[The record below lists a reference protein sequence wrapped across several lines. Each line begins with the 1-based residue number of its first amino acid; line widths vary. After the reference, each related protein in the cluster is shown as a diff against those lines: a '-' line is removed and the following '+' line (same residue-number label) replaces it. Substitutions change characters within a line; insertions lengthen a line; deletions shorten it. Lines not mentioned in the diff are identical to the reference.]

1 MAGKGGG
8 AWKVAYADFVTA
20 MMAFFLVM
28 WITAQSDSVKEAVAQ
43 YFDNPYA
50 PVGSKGSAPATA
62 VEGATIIGPEQ
73 SGRGRGKGAT
83 PDLSKEVPDPNRE
96 GNAGHKPP
104 RFFIRQDTD
113 HTRSGTMIVF
123 ADNSADLDAASREQL
138 ERIAPALL
146 GKANKIEIRGHASRR
161 PLPDGSRFDDA
172 WQLSYARCL
181 ATMRFLVE
189 AGIEPD
195 RIRLSQAGIFEP
207 YTFSSDPAR
216 QTQNSRVE
224 IFALSEYVH
233 EYEESHAGELSHDST
248 SGGDHPA
255 TAQPADASS
264 TSKEE
269 PRQKHSHQDSH

>member
-50 PVGSKGSAPATA
+50 PVGSKGPNSATA
-62 VEGATIIGPEQ
+62 IEGATIIGPEQ

-83 PDLSKEVPDPNRE
+83 AELSKEVPDPNRE

-123 ADNSADLDAASREQL
+123 ADDSADLDAASRAQL

-161 PLPDGSRFDDA
+161 PLPDGSRFQDA

-207 YTFSSDPAR
+207 YTFSSDPSR

-233 EYEESHAGELSHDST
+233 EYEDSHAGELSHDST
-248 SGGDHPA
+248 LRDNAARAEPTETSS
-255 TAQPADASS
+255 AS
-264 TSKEE
+264 TEE
-269 PRQKHSHQDSH
+269 PHQEQSHQDGH